1 MQTSLREWAYARA
14 YDPSE
19 QRRAELPAFLFRY
32 NQQQS
37 HKGINR
43 QTSISR
49 LTLTEDN
56 LLSIH
61 I

>member
-1 MQTSLREWAYARA
+1 VQTSLREWACACA

-32 NQQQS
+32 NWQRS
-37 HKGINR
+37 YKGINR
-43 QTSISR
+43 QTPISR

-56 LLSIH
+56 LLRLYI
-61 I
+61 